1 MNQTLAH
8 YNELKNS
15 ASLMDDLGC
24 TLPKLTSATLQVR
37 NELCT
42 AEQLAAKLAF
52 WHNAQGWYQMSNST
66 ALGAPASVINLLE
79 GEWYDGKK
87 SLSVQ
92 LLGPNHYQV
101 TELEMREAASSDFC
115 YQEQAI
121 WLRENLCSNSQNT
134 VYYRQWFQRKDYAW
148 QAIVS
153 QFVGF
158 TFIKEQ

>member
-1 MNQTLAH
+1 MSQTLTH

-37 NELCT
+37 NQLCT
-42 AEQLAAKLAF
+42 TEQLTAKLAS
-52 WHNAQGWYQMSNST
+52 WHNAQGWYQMTNST
-66 ALGAPASVINLLE
+66 ALGTPATVSNLLE
-79 GEWYDGKK
+79 GEWYDGKN

-92 LLGPNHYQV
+92 LLGPNQYQV
-101 TELEMREAASSDFC
+101 TELEMQEAISEAFC

-121 WLRENLCSNSQNT
+121 WLRENLCSDSQNT
-134 VYYRQWFQRKDYAW
+134 VYYRQWFQRKDHAW
-148 QAIVS
+148 HAIVS
-153 QFVGF
+153 QFIGF